1 MKLSLSILTMFYMLI
16 TALAFMAVSNVSYG
30 AEKGGSLSAAFK
42 NRTNYLIERQGV
54 VSSNI
59 ANATTPGYIAKDI
72 EFTPASSSSAL
83 MPVARTSGGHMSLN
97 GIGSKT
103 GKLIKDKKHIRHD
116 GNSVKLDE
124 QMLKLSNVQMDY
136 RFMLNLKSKMSGM
149 QRLAVLGNR

>member
-1 MKLSLSILTMFYMLI
+1 MKLTLSIMTTFYMFI
-16 TALAFMAVSNVSYG
+16 TLMAFMAVSNLSYG
-30 AEKGGSLSAAFK
+30 AERGNLSQAFK
-42 NRTNYLIERQGV
+42 NRTNYLIERQGI

-59 ANATTPGYIAKDI
+59 ANATTPDYIAKDL

-83 MPVARTSGGHMSLN
+83 MPVARTSGAHMALN
-97 GIGSKT
+97 GVGSKT
-103 GKLIKDKKHIRHD
+103 GKLIMDKKNIRHD

-136 RFMLNLKSKMSGM
+136 RFMLNLKSKMAGM